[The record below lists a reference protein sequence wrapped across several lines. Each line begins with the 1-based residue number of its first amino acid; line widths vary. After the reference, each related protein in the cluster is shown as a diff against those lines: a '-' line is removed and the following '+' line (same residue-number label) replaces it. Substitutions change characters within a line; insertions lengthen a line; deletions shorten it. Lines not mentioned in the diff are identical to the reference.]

1 MKTYLVHVEKPA
13 IIRKIADEKTMLQ
26 IKRML
31 RDVILNGTGI
41 NAEISGWRVAGKTGT
56 AQKWIN
62 GKYSNEKFISNF
74 VGFFP

>member
-1 MKTYLVHVEKPA
+1 
-13 IIRKIADEKTMLQ
+13 MLEV
-26 IKRML
+26 KRML
-31 RDVILNGTGI
+31 RDVILDGTGI

-74 VGFFP
+74 VGFFLKKILNYYL